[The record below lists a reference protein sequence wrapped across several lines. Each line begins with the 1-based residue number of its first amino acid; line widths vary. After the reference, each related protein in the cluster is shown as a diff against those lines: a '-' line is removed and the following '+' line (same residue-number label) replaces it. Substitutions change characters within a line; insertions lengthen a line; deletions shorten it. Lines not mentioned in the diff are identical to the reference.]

1 MTMHPLLITELQ
13 KHLGQAFVPTGPW
26 QAAAQALSLHYGES
40 DRTRAVLQGLLDAM
54 EDRVCVKSAEGVYL
68 ACNRAYALHMGQ
80 AGPADLMGKTDPDIV
95 PEGMAQAV
103 LAADAQAQHAAAGEH
118 HFSERWELDGDN
130 SKVCFETLR
139 APFFDAEGQLSGLVC
154 IGRDV
159 TERKN
164 TEQTLQRQ
172 SRVDVL
178 TQLPNR
184 RSFMERLDHEVKL
197 ANRSRLSLS
206 VLSIGL
212 DRFKDVNEMLG
223 HDVGDAL
230 LVQVARRIQDVVRE
244 TDVAARMDGDE
255 FAVIIHNLH
264 DVTDVERIA
273 QNLIRRLAEPFVLL
287 DEKAQIS
294 ASVGIAVFPAN
305 SRDAQELVKHAGQA
319 MYFAKSSGRNR
330 FSHFTFGLQEAA
342 AQRNRLARD
351 LRRAVDVNQF
361 EVYYQPVVELGTG
374 LVRHAEALVRWN
386 HDGRGQIMP
395 LEFIPLAED
404 NGAII
409 DIGDWVFREA
419 AQQVKHLREK
429 FHPDFSISINASPVQ
444 FRSNRTTPAD
454 WMAVLSELGLPGSAM
469 VLELTEGVLLKAE
482 EFSSHKLKAFRE
494 AGFQFAIDDF
504 GTGYSSLSYLQRFDV
519 DYLKIDQSFV
529 SDLESDPSALVLCEA
544 IIVMAHKLGLKV
556 IAEGVETEAQQ
567 ALLMNA
573 GCDFAQGFLFAR
585 PVCAA
590 ELEQKLA
597 SLR

>member
-1 MTMHPLLITELQ
+1 MHPLLISELQ
-13 KHLGQAFVPTGPW
+13 KHLGQAFAPIGQW
-26 QAAAQALSLHYGES
+26 QAAVEALSRHYDES
-40 DRTRAVLQGLLDAM
+40 DQTRLVLQGLLEAM
-54 EDRVCVKSAEGVYL
+54 EGRVCIKSADGVYL
-68 ACNRAYALHMGQ
+68 ACNRAYALYLDQ
-80 AGPADLMGKTDPDIV
+80 AAVADVVGKTDFDV
-95 PEGMAQAV
+95 APEGVARAIQAIDEEA
-103 LAADAQAQHAAAGEH
+103 LHAAAGEQ

-130 SKVCFETLR
+130 SKVCIETSR
-139 APFFDAEGQLSGLVC
+139 TPYFDAGGLLLGLVAV
-154 IGRDV
+154 GRDI

-164 TEQTLQRQ
+164 AAQALLRQTHF
-172 SRVDVL
+172 DAL

-184 RSFMERLDHEVKL
+184 RYFMERLDHEVKL
-197 ANRSRLSLS
+197 AHRSKLGLS

-212 DRFKDVNEMLG
+212 DKFKDVNESLG

-230 LVQVARRIQDVVRE
+230 LIQVARRIQDVVRE
-244 TDVAARMDGDE
+244 TDVAARMEGDE

-273 QNLIRRLAEPFVLL
+273 QNIIRRLAEPFILFDDKV
-287 DEKAQIS
+287 QIS
-294 ASVGIAVFPAN
+294 ASVGIAVFPTN
-305 SRDAQELVKHAGQA
+305 SKDADSLVKNAGQA
-319 MYFAKSSGRNR
+319 MFFAKSSGRNR

-342 AQRNRLARD
+342 AQRSRLTRD
-351 LRRAVDVNQF
+351 LRRAVDVKQF
-361 EVYYQPVVELGTG
+361 EVYYQPVVELSTG
-374 LVRHAEALVRWN
+374 LIRRAEALVRWN

-419 AQQVKHLREK
+419 ARQVKHLRET

-454 WMAVLSELGLPGSAM
+454 WIAVLDELGLPGSSI

-482 EFSSHKLKAFRE
+482 EFSGHKLKAFRD

-504 GTGYSSLSYLQRFDV
+504 GTGYSSLSYLKRFDV

-529 SDLESDPSALVLCEA
+529 RDLESDPSDLVLCEA

-567 ALLMNA
+567 ALLADA
-573 GCDFAQGFLFAR
+573 GCDFAQGFLYAK
-585 PVCAA
+585 PVSAV
-590 ELEQKLA
+590 ELEQKLEF
-597 SLR
+597 LR